1 VSSVGLPRTRIRD
14 TARTRVI
21 FLPRQLAR
29 CAEYV
34 PSPENPTLDRG
45 ERLVQYCCTAE
56 AVSQHLLTGSP
67 LITRLNLA
75 TVRSALLRGTSVL
88 GIVLLSVVTTLL
100 VQRMVAPPRAA
111 AQAGQLQEARA
122 SKFTLVG
129 SDGTILATLQASTV
143 DGNGQL
149 NVFDAKGNKR
159 ARVQGAGLFVS
170 YDVDG
175 VTPRF
180 VAGYQYPQVPGPTG
194 NPPVNG
200 IQLDPQG
207 AITVLPPPSS
217 P

>member
-1 VSSVGLPRTRIRD
+1 M
-14 TARTRVI
+14 I
-21 FLPRQLAR
+21 FLLVQPAR
-29 CAEYV
+29 CAAYV
-34 PSPENPTLDRG
+34 PSLENPTLDRA
-45 ERLVQYCCTAE
+45 ERLVQNLCHAE
-56 AVSQHLLTGSP
+56 AMSQHLLTAGH
-67 LITRLNLA
+67 LMTRLNLA
-75 TVRSALLRGTSVL
+75 TVRSAMIRGTSVV

-111 AQAGQLQEARA
+111 AQAGQLQEVRA

-180 VAGYQYPQVPGPTG
+180 IAGYQYPQVPGPTG